1 MRNKTQK
8 TVSALTPE
16 QLAKVLALAKE
27 KSARDHAMMLVQYFH
42 GLRVS
47 ELVGLKLEDIDRR
60 QRVWFIDVAR
70 RKGSLHTRQNVW
82 EVKGK
87 PVWNE
92 HAALKNYIDL
102 HRGNVASDYVFI
114 SKKTDGPLD
123 PAVWNRL
130 YKSYALDAGLP
141 VTLSHNH
148 CLKHSRAKHLLAAGA
163 SLEHVRQGL
172 GHSSLNST
180 AIYVTVSDQE
190 ADVAARDVLKLL
202 P

>member
-1 MRNKTQK
+1 MRNKSQK
-8 TVSALTPE
+8 TVSALSPE
-16 QLAKVLALAKE
+16 QLAKVLAIAKE
-27 KSARDHAMMLVQYFH
+27 KSPRDHAMMLAQYFH

-47 ELVGLKLEDIDRR
+47 ELVNLKLSQIDRR
-60 QRVWFIDVAR
+60 AKVWFITVPR
-70 RKGSLHTRQNVW
+70 LKGSLETRQNVW

-92 HAALKNYIDL
+92 RAALQHYLDV
-102 HRGNVASDYVFI
+102 RGNPPSDYVFI

-130 YKSYALDAGLP
+130 YKAYVLEAGLP

-148 CLKHSRAKHLLAAGA
+148 CLKHSRARHLLDGGA

-172 GHSSLNST
+172 GHASLNST
-180 AIYVTVSDQE
+180 AIYLQVSDS
-190 ADVAARDVLKLL
+190 DSDIAARGVLKLL

>member
-1 MRNKTQK
+1 MRDKTKK

-16 QLAKVLALAKE
+16 QLAKVLALMKE
-27 KSARDHAMMLVQYFH
+27 KSARDHAMALVQYFH

-60 QRVWFIDVAR
+60 QKVWFISVAR
-70 RKGSLHTRQNVW
+70 LKGSLETRQNVW

-92 HAALKNYIDL
+92 KAALQNYIENV
-102 HRGNVASDYVFI
+102 RGNPPSDYVFI
-114 SKKTDGPLD
+114 SKKTDGALD

-130 YKSYALDAGLP
+130 YKAYALEAGLP

-148 CLKHSRAKHLLAAGA
+148 CLKHSRAKHLLASGA

-180 AIYVTVSDQE
+180 AIYVQVSDQE
-190 ADVAARDVLKLL
+190 ADLAARDALKLL

>member
-1 MRNKTQK
+1 MRNKSQK

-16 QLAKVLALAKE
+16 QLAKVLTIAKE
-27 KSARDHAMMLVQYFH
+27 KSPRDHAMMLVQYFH

-47 ELVGLKLEDIDRR
+47 ELVNLKLSDIDRR
-60 QRVWFIDVAR
+60 QKVWFVSVAR
-70 RKGSLHTRQNVW
+70 LKGSLETRQNVW

-87 PVWNE
+87 PIWNE
-92 HAALKNYIDL
+92 KAALQNYL
-102 HRGNVASDYVFI
+102 ENVRGNPASDYVFI

-130 YKSYALDAGLP
+130 YKGYVLEAGLP

-148 CLKHSRAKHLLAAGA
+148 CLKHSRAKHLLAGGA

-190 ADVAARDVLKLL
+190 ADVAARNALKLL

>member
-1 MRNKTQK
+1 MKKQIY
-8 TVSALTPE
+8 ALSPE
-16 QLAKVLALAKE
+16 QLAKVLRLAKE
-27 KSARDHAMMLVQYFH
+27 KSPRDHAMMLVQYFH

-47 ELVGLKLEDIDRR
+47 ELVNLKLSDIDRR
-60 QRVWFIDVAR
+60 KSVWFVNLER
-70 RKGSLHTRQNVW
+70 LKGSLETRQNIW

-92 HAALKNYIDL
+92 KAALQNYIENE
-102 HRGNVASDYVFI
+102 RGNPPSDYVFI

-130 YKSYALDAGLP
+130 YKGYVLAAGLP

-148 CLKHSRAKHLLAAGA
+148 CLKHSRAKHLLLAGN
-163 SLEHVRQGL
+163 SLEHVRQSL
-172 GHSSLNST
+172 GHASLNST
-180 AIYVTVSDQE
+180 AIYVSVSDQE
-190 ADVAARDVLKLL
+190 ASEAAKDALDLL